1 MAAPNILLIQVDQMA
16 ASALSAYGNKTVK
29 DPHIRRLANEGIVF
43 ENCYCNFPICGPS
56 RASMHAMRMPF
67 AIDMFDNASE
77 FAADIPT
84 FCHYL
89 RHMGYRTELS
99 GKMHFVGP
107 DQFHGYEKRHTT
119 EIYPA
124 NFAWTVD
131 WSKGREFRPTN
142 LTMSP
147 VLESGPA
154 IRTLQMDYDD
164 EVGFAG
170 VQALYDLVRKS
181 DDRPF
186 HLTISFTSPH
196 SPFVIG
202 HRYWALYDHDHIE
215 LPTVPPLDLD
225 EMDHL
230 SRNLHYCQARHRFT
244 VTDEH
249 VRMARH
255 GYYGMISYI
264 DEKIGQIMSVIRE
277 TGLAEN
283 TIVVF
288 TSDHGEMLGERGM
301 WFKQHFFDPA
311 ARVPLIFWCPPRFAS
326 AQVSKS
332 VSLIDIGPTIL
343 DLAAEGTFNDY
354 AAPCDG
360 TSLVDA
366 LYDGED
372 DLPDIA
378 LSEFSADGS
387 TGPSRMIRSGRYKLM
402 LLEDQDVL
410 LYDLISDPYEEQNL
424 SERQE
429 FTDEVARLTSLLSEP
444 WDYPKMYERIRESQ
458 RRRIAIHKA
467 TGGDPTYVNMV
478 RYDDDRRYVRNSGA
492 ADTKAKARF
501 PFVPSAKPDQR

>member
-1 MAAPNILLIQVDQMA
+1 MTAPNILLIQADQMA
-16 ASALSAYGNKTVK
+16 AGALSSYGNKTVK
-29 DPHIRRLANEGIVF
+29 DPHLRRLADESVVF

-56 RASMHAMRMPF
+56 RASMHAMQMPF

-77 FAADIPT
+77 FSADIPT

-89 RHMGYRTELS
+89 RQLGYRVELS

-142 LTMSP
+142 LTMAP

-164 EVGFAG
+164 EVGFAS
-170 VQALYDLVRKS
+170 VQALYDLARKT

-186 HLTISFTSPH
+186 HLTVSFTSPH

-202 HRYWALYDHDHIE
+202 QQYWDRYESDEIE
-215 LPTVPPLDLD
+215 PPKVPPFALDQ
-225 EMDHL
+225 MDHL

-244 VTDEH
+244 VTEAH
-249 VRMARH
+249 TRMARH

-264 DEKIGQIMSVIRE
+264 DDKIGQIMSVLEE

-283 TIVVF
+283 TIVIF

-311 ARVPLIFWCPPRFAS
+311 ARVPLMVWSPQRFAP
-326 AQVSKS
+326 ARVLEN

-343 DLAAEGTFNDY
+343 DLASEGRFEHY

-360 TSLVDA
+360 TSLRGVLEGGA
-366 LYDGED
+366 GE
-372 DLPDIA
+372 LPDVVF
-378 LSEFSADGS
+378 SEFSADGS
-387 TGPSRMIRSGRYKLM
+387 TGPSKMVKKGRHKLM
-402 LLEDQDVL
+402 HLEDKDVL
-410 LYDLISDPYEEQNL
+410 LYDLLSDPNEENDL
-424 SERQE
+424 SGQAEMAQVE
-429 FTDEVARLTSLLSEP
+429 EELTSLLSER
-444 WDYPKMYERIRESQ
+444 WNYSETYDHIRASQ

-467 TGGDPTYVNMV
+467 TGGDPTYVNLV

-492 ADTKAKARF
+492 ADTKAQARF
-501 PFVPSAKPDQR
+501 PYVPPAQPDGA